1 MPTEITQRLQNI
13 PGLRQMLLLLGLA
26 GAIALG
32 IWLFFWTQQPAYAPL
47 FSGLADKDA
56 AEVVEALRS
65 SNIPYRLEPTGAI
78 SVPQAQLGD
87 ARLKLAAQGLP
98 QGSRAGFE
106 MIRGEQGFGVSQFV
120 EGARYQHALET
131 ELARTIATLR
141 PVRDARVHLALPKP
155 SAFTRGR
162 EPAGASVVLD
172 LYPGRILESNQV
184 AAIVHM
190 VATSIPEMSPERITV
205 IDQSGRL
212 LTQPD
217 PNSDAALSAQQFEQV
232 RRAEAAYIQ
241 RVKDLLEP
249 LTGPGRVNVQVT
261 VDMDFTVTEEAREV
275 YLPDAKVRSEQVSE
289 QPTGGA
295 AVAGNPNAAAGG
307 VPGAASNMPGAAAG
321 GAEGGADAVA
331 AAPQP
336 PVARS
341 ATRNFELDRTISHVR
356 QPAGRIRRVSAAVLV
371 DHIPVPPQPVAAAAP
386 AAKGKAKANEPAG
399 SSERALTEEELARV
413 EALVREAI
421 GFDGERGDSVA
432 VMNAAFVKP
441 EPVEGVGEPPL
452 WENPML
458 GDVLRLLVGAAAV
471 LALLFGVLRPTLRQ
485 IVVPQRMPALPEPVF
500 ERIAGPTTAELTS
513 EAVSTA
519 VNSYEERLRA
529 ARTAV
534 AQDPR
539 RVAQVV
545 KTWVGTDG

>member
-1 MPTEITQRLQNI
+1 MPNELTQRLQDI
-13 PGLRQMLLLLGLA
+13 PGLRQLMLLLGLA

-32 IWLFFWTQQPAYAPL
+32 IWLFFWTQQPGYAPL

-56 AEVVEALRS
+56 AEVTEALRGAG
-65 SNIPYRLEPTGAI
+65 IPYRIEPTGAI
-78 SVPQAQLGD
+78 SVPQAQLHD

-98 QGSRAGFE
+98 QGSRVGFE
-106 MIRGEQGFGVSQFV
+106 LMRGEQGFGVSQFV

-131 ELARTIATLR
+131 EIARTIATLR

-162 EPAGASVVLD
+162 EPASASVVLE
-172 LYPGRILESNQV
+172 LFPGRTLESNQV

-190 VATSIPEMSPERITV
+190 VATSVPEMSAERVTV

-217 PNSDAALSAQQFEQV
+217 PNSDAAISAQQFEQT
-232 RRAEAAYIQ
+232 RRLEAAFAQ
-241 RVKDLLEP
+241 RVRDLLEP

-289 QPTGGA
+289 QPAVGA
-295 AVAGNPNAAAGG
+295 AALANNANAAGI
-307 VPGAASNMPGAAAG
+307 PGAASNIPPAAE
-321 GAEGGADAVA
+321 GAEGEAA
-331 AAPQP
+331 AAPAAP
-336 PVARS
+336 AGLPMARQ
-341 ATRNFELDRTISHVR
+341 ATRNFELDRHVSHVR

-371 DHIPVPPQPVAAAAP
+371 DHVPEVGEDGQVELRPL
-386 AAKGKAKANEPAG
+386 
-399 SSERALTEEELARV
+399 SEERLARI
-413 EALVREAI
+413 EALVREAV
-421 GFDGERGDSVA
+421 GFDASRGDSVA
-432 VMNAAFVKP
+432 VMNAPFVRP
-441 EPVEGVGEPPL
+441 EPVQGVGEPPI
-452 WENPML
+452 WEHPL
-458 GDVLRLLVGAAAV
+458 VGDILRLLVGGGAV
-471 LALLFGVLRPTLRQ
+471 LALVFGVLRPTLRQ
-485 IVVPQRMPALPEPVF
+485 IVMPTRIQALPEPAF
-500 ERIAGPTTAELTS
+500 ERIAGPTEAELVS
-513 EAVSTA
+513 DAVTRA
-519 VNSYEERLRA
+519 ANSYEERLQV

-545 KTWVGTDG
+545 KSWVGADG